1 MEVFCLDTF
10 LFSLF
15 NGALYGLLLFMLASG
30 LTLIFSMMGVLNFA
44 HASFYMLGAYLGFEI
59 GRRTNFYI
67 ALAVVPFLVGG
78 LGILIERYGLRHVHA
93 YGHVGELM
101 FTFGLSYVVQEVV
114 VTIWGR
120 SPLPAT
126 IPPSLNFTLFSVFGL
141 EYSAYRVLMLFVSL
155 GIFVGMFL
163 LVARTRLGLIL
174 RAAISRPD
182 TLAALGHNIQLIFAL
197 VFGGGTAL
205 AALAGIL
212 AGNILGTE
220 PGMAIQLGS
229 VIFVVIVVGGLG
241 SLVGTCVAALGIGIL
256 QTLASSYDLS
266 LSMLLAS
273 LGIRPEWPAFL
284 VELTNTTLSRAAPLV
299 PFLIMVALLSLRPNG
314 LFGRGS
320 S

>member
-1 MEVFCLDTF
+1 MDTF

-15 NGALYGLLLFMLASG
+15 NGVLYGLLLFMLASG

-59 GRRTNFYI
+59 GRRTNFYV
-67 ALAVVPFLVGG
+67 ALMVVPLLVGG
-78 LGILIERYGLRHVHA
+78 LGVLIERYGLRHVHA

-101 FTFGLSYVVQEVV
+101 FTFGLSYVIQEIV

-120 SPLPAT
+120 SPLPAA
-126 IPPSLNFTLFSVFGL
+126 IPPSLNFTLFSVAGL
-141 EYSAYRVLMLFVSL
+141 DYSAYRVLMLGISL
-155 GIFVGMFL
+155 GIFVGLFV

-174 RAAISRPD
+174 RAAISRSD
-182 TLAALGHNIQLIFAL
+182 VLAALGHNINLIFAL

-212 AGNILGTE
+212 AGNVLGTE

-229 VIFVVIVVGGLG
+229 IIFVVIVVGGLG
-241 SLVGTCVAALGIGIL
+241 SLAGTCVAAIGIGVL

-266 LSMLLAS
+266 LSMLLAP
-273 LGIRPEWPAFL
+273 LGIRPEWPAVL

-299 PFLIMVALLSLRPNG
+299 PFLVMVVLLSLRPNG
-314 LFGRGS
+314 LFGRS
-320 S
+320 SD

>member
-1 MEVFCLDTF
+1 MDTF

-15 NGALYGLLLFMLASG
+15 NGVLYGLLLFMLASG

-59 GRRTNFYI
+59 GRRTNFYV
-67 ALAVVPFLVGG
+67 ALMVVPFIVGG
-78 LGILIERYGLRHVHA
+78 LGILVERYGLRHVHA

-101 FTFGLSYVVQEVV
+101 FTFGLSYVIQEIV

-126 IPPSLNFTLFSVFGL
+126 IPPSLNFTLFSISGL
-141 EYSAYRVLMLFVSL
+141 DYSAYRVLMLVISL
-155 GIFVGMFL
+155 GIFVGLFV

-182 TLAALGHNIQLIFAL
+182 VLAALGHNINLIFAL

-212 AGNILGTE
+212 AGNVLGTE

-229 VIFVVIVVGGLG
+229 IIFVVIVVGGLG
-241 SLVGTCVAALGIGIL
+241 SLAGTCVAAIGIGVL

-266 LSMLLAS
+266 LAMLLTP
-273 LGIRPEWPAFL
+273 LGIQPEWPAVL
-284 VELTNTTLSRAAPLV
+284 VELTSTTLSRAAPLV
-299 PFLIMVALLSLRPNG
+299 PFLVMVVLLSLRPNG
-314 LFGRGS
+314 LFGRTS
-320 S
+320 D

>member
-1 MEVFCLDTF
+1 M
-10 LFSLF
+10 
-15 NGALYGLLLFMLASG
+15 
-30 LTLIFSMMGVLNFA
+30 
-44 HASFYMLGAYLGFEI
+44 
-59 GRRTNFYI
+59 
-67 ALAVVPFLVGG
+67 
-78 LGILIERYGLRHVHA
+78 
-93 YGHVGELM
+93 
-101 FTFGLSYVVQEVV
+101 
-114 VTIWGR
+114 TIWGR

>member
-1 MEVFCLDTF
+1 LDTF

-15 NGALYGLLLFMLASG
+15 NGVLYGLLLFMLASG

-44 HASFYMLGAYLGFEI
+44 HARFYMLGAYLGFEF
-59 GRRTNFYI
+59 GRRTNFYV
-67 ALAVVPFLVGG
+67 ALVVVPLLVGG

-101 FTFGLSYVVQEVV
+101 FTFGLSYVIQEIV

-120 SPLPAT
+120 SPLPAA
-126 IPPSLNFTLFSVFGL
+126 IPPSLNFTLFSVSGL
-141 EYSAYRVLMLFVSL
+141 DYSAYRVLMLAISL
-155 GIFVGMFL
+155 GIFVGLFV

-182 TLAALGHNIQLIFAL
+182 VLAALGHNINLIFAL

-212 AGNILGTE
+212 AGNVLGTE

-229 VIFVVIVVGGLG
+229 IIFVVIVVGGLG
-241 SLVGTCVAALGIGIL
+241 SLAGTCVAAIGIGVL

-266 LSMLLAS
+266 LSMLLAP
-273 LGIRPEWPAFL
+273 LGIQPEWPAIL

-299 PFLIMVALLSLRPNG
+299 PFLVMVVLLSLRPNG
-314 LFGRGS
+314 LFGRS
-320 S
+320 AD